1 MMDGDQSQT
10 DVSGL
15 RANLVSPKETIH
27 IGCWNVRTLYQ
38 SGKLEQ
44 TAEEMHKYQLKML
57 ALQET
62 RWTGSGKRYLATGDT
77 IIWSGRSDNNH
88 LQGVALMLDK
98 EDSRAPLEWNPVNE
112 RLLYV
117 RLKTKFTKLSITVV
131 YAPTEDAEDA
141 EEESKE
147 EFYCSLQATVEKIPK
162 HDMLIIMGDLNAR
175 VGSVNYNHESTLGK
189 HGVGTM
195 NDNGERLC
203 DFCETNGL
211 RVGGTL
217 FPHKEIHKLTWK
229 SPDGKTETQIDHVII
244 NNKQKR
250 SLNDVQVKRLA
261 DVGSDHHLLVA
272 KVKLKLRKVRTGKS
286 RGRRFDCSKL
296 QKLEVQRKFALKLA
310 NRFNALNNEAEMAI
324 DEFNCVLRETSKEI
338 HGYQK
343 KRREEWISE
352 TTWTKIARRRAETKE
367 RILSTTSQRLK
378 ERFAAQY
385 AEKDKEV
392 KRSCWK
398 DKRQYFKK
406 LASKVEEAAKNNDIR
421 TLYKTTK
428 SMKGSHG
435 DYHDILQRTVK
446 LSKTKGKELTDG
458 ENILKQS

>member
-1 MMDGDQSQT
+1 MDGGQSQT

-15 RANLVSPKETIH
+15 RANLLSPKETIH

-38 SGKLEQ
+38 TGKLAQ
-44 TAEEMHKYQLKML
+44 TVEEMHKYQLKML
-57 ALQET
+57 AVQET

-98 EDSRAPLEWNPVNE
+98 EASRALLEWNPVNE
-112 RLLYV
+112 RVLYV
-117 RLKTKFTKLSITVV
+117 RLNSKFTKLSSTVV
-131 YAPTEDAEDA
+131 YAPTEDA

-147 EFYCSLQATVEKIPK
+147 EFYDSLQATVEKIPK

-175 VGSVNYNHESTLGK
+175 VGSVSYNRESTLGK

-203 DFCETNGL
+203 DFCETNRL
-211 RVGGTL
+211 TVGGTL
-217 FPHKEIHKLTWK
+217 FQHKEIHKLTWK
-229 SPDGKTETQIDHVII
+229 SPDGKTETQIDHIII
-244 NNKQKR
+244 NNKWKR
-250 SLNDVQVKRLA
+250 SLSDVRVKRLA

-296 QKLEVQRKFALKLA
+296 QKPEIQRKLALKLT
-310 NRFNALNNEAEMAI
+310 NRFNALNNEAEMTI

-338 HGYQK
+338 LGYQK

-352 TTWTKIARRRAETKE
+352 TTWTKIARRRETKE
-367 RILSTTSQRLK
+367 RMLSAISQRLK

-392 KRSCWK
+392 KRSCRK
-398 DKRQYFKK
+398 DKRQ
-406 LASKVEEAAKNNDIR
+406 
-421 TLYKTTK
+421 
-428 SMKGSHG
+428 
-435 DYHDILQRTVK
+435 
-446 LSKTKGKELTDG
+446 
-458 ENILKQS
+458 